1 MESKKAK
8 DGKRM
13 STRKNGVIRAKSDF
27 FRTSRYGLTLQ
38 EHRIIYYAILK
49 GQQDGNPFE
58 PVTISIPEF
67 KELCGLKGKA
77 YYGIIREMSKTM
89 SSKVV
94 EAVYKDCDGYHLLQA
109 PWLMG
114 ITYHTKN
121 GTVTIEPNKKLQPF
135 FEGKPFTETEY
146 YFLIKFTSQYAERL
160 YELVKSHSHS
170 KPIMDFDIADLRKR
184 LSIVDSKYPN
194 YAHLREYVL
203 DPAIKDIN
211 EFTDLDVTLKEKRGR
226 YNKIETVYF
235 AVTKK
240 KVPKLAERVEDG
252 EFQPPLSEQE
262 QEIMLKGL
270 LGENAEPLLHD
281 SNRKIPLPG
290 QTKLEV

>member
-8 DGKRM
+8 NGK
-13 STRKNGVIRAKSDF
+13 TLTKRKNGVIRAKSDF
-27 FRTSRYGLTLQ
+27 FRTARYGLTLQ

-49 GQQDGNPFE
+49 GQQDGQPFE
-58 PVTISIPEF
+58 PVTISITEF

-77 YYGIIREMSKTM
+77 YYGIIRDMSKKMNT
-89 SSKVV
+89 KVV
-94 EAVYKDCDGYHLLQA
+94 EALYKDGDGYHLLQA

-160 YELVKSHSHS
+160 YELIKSHSHT

-184 LSIVDSKYPN
+184 LGVGEDVYQN
-194 YAHLREYVL
+194 YKDLRRRVL
-203 DPAIKDIN
+203 VPAIKDIN

-226 YNKIETVYF
+226 FNKVETVYF
-235 AVTKK
+235 AVAKK
-240 KVPKLAERVEDG
+240 KVPKLADRVEDG
-252 EFQPPLSEQE
+252 EFLPPLSEQE
-262 QEIMLKGL
+262 QEIMMKGL
-270 LGENAEPLLHD
+270 LGEDAD
-281 SNRKIPLPG
+281 
-290 QTKLEV
+290 KLGIHE